1 MFNVGG
7 GEFLIILLVA
17 LVVLGPQK
25 LPEAA
30 RQVGKM
36 VGEFRRI
43 SAGFQREM
51 QTAMKDPVSKV
62 TGEPTPTS
70 FTDVT
75 KVAELPP
82 DQPAALTD
90 HALDHHATE
99 PPSSAADAA
108 PDYAAGA
115 EAEMSEPDE
124 PPMHGDK

>member
-30 RQVGKM
+30 RQVGKV

-75 KVAELPP
+75 KVAELAPE
-82 DQPAALTD
+82 QP
-90 HALDHHATE
+90 HALDQHATE
-99 PPSSAADAA
+99 PADTG
-108 PDYAAGA
+108 AGA
-115 EAEMSEPDE
+115 DTETPEPDE